1 MLRYYS
7 YYSVGGYKDMFLGNS
22 AMEEKDTFFLPLL
35 PVMKKKLIDKPD
47 EELAAKIQYL
57 ESLPQIKILRN
68 DRLYDFPVEANNVIS
83 HGGYKIIYY
92 QPVAGRY
99 VLSIRDIDGDSKDE
113 TGRTIPFLL
122 AMVGDS
128 ESDKYI
134 LNKLFTY
141 MATNIATTTTFFSK
155 LFAYD
160 AEKNGICFHLQDLN
174 KWISDIDTGKINI
187 ESAVD
192 ILQDEAFVVIPG
204 GLDIDICV
212 KEQGLQNKKVIG
224 IFLKDIISDIT
235 PKDLLSFVDKMR
247 QNNHKKLI
255 SIIVGVIV
263 CLILGI
269 IVALL

>member
-1 MLRYYS
+1 M
-7 YYSVGGYKDMFLGNS
+7 
-22 AMEEKDTFFLPLL
+22 T
-35 PVMKKKLIDKPD
+35 
-47 EELAAKIQYL
+47 
-57 ESLPQIKILRN
+57 
-68 DRLYDFPVEANNVIS
+68 
-83 HGGYKIIYY
+83 
-92 QPVAGRY
+92 
-99 VLSIRDIDGDSKDE
+99 
-113 TGRTIPFLL
+113 
-122 AMVGDS
+122 
-128 ESDKYI
+128 
-134 LNKLFTY
+134 
-141 MATNIATTTTFFSK
+141 TNIATTTTFFSK

-212 KEQGLQNKKVIG
+212 KEQGLQAKKVIG
-224 IFLKDIISDIT
+224 IFLKDIISDTT

>member
-35 PVMKKKLIDKPD
+35 PVMKKKLADKKD
-47 EELAAKIQYL
+47 TELAAKIQYL

-68 DRLYDFPVEANNVIS
+68 DRLYDFPIEANNVIS

-92 QPVAGRY
+92 QPVVGRY

-128 ESDKYI
+128 EKDKYI

-141 MATNIATTTTFFSK
+141 MTTNLATTSVFLSK

-174 KWISDIDTGKINI
+174 KWISDIDTGKISTENTV
-187 ESAVD
+187 E
-192 ILQDEAFVVIPG
+192 ILQNEAFVVIPG

-212 KEQGLQNKKVIG
+212 KEQGLQAKKVIG
-224 IFLKDIISDIT
+224 IFLKDIISDTT

-255 SIIVGVIV
+255 SIIVVVVV
-263 CLILGI
+263 CLILAAV
-269 IVALL
+269 VAML